1 MEERNDDALACIAT
15 LVGTSLAEV
24 TKVAVSVGYPERGP
38 SWMDNQLITRTLAA
52 LGLVGGEYQEATSID
67 ALPHVAILLVD
78 YDLKTE
84 IGRHVVWHHVK
95 GTAATPSFSYI
106 IDPGPWLPAEKAIT
120 ADFKGLKLTPPL
132 YYIEITQKAV
142 MKMKQ

>member
-1 MEERNDDALACIAT
+1 
-15 LVGTSLAEV
+15 
-24 TKVAVSVGYPERGP
+24 
-38 SWMDNQLITRTLAA
+38 
-52 LGLVGGEYQEATSID
+52 
-67 ALPHVAILLVD
+67 
-78 YDLKTE
+78 
-84 IGRHVVWHHVK
+84 VVWHHVK